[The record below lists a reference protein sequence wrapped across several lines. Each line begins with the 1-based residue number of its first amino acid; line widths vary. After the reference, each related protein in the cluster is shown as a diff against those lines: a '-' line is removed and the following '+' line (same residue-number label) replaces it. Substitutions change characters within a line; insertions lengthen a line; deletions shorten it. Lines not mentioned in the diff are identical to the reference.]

1 MILSQTAEY
10 AFRAMAALAG
20 LAAGEAITA
29 TGLAERT
36 GVPVHYLSKVMRR
49 LVLGKLVRGHKGHGG
64 GFQLARPAATIRF
77 ADVLRATDTGP
88 QPNRCAFGWGEC
100 DVAHPCPA
108 THWLRCLRL
117 GLVPVHPPIGSCQQP
132 FVGVAIFREDAGAGA
147 HSQCYVAA
155 ILGAQRDCG
164 NGCLQLAA
172 PLIGFRTSA

>member
-100 DVAHPCPA
+100 DVAHPCPLHPA
-108 THWLRCLRL
+108 WSKLNEAFRRWAETTRL
-117 GLVPVHPPIGSCQQP
+117 SEAVAPGTMLLDRNRGSAR
-132 FVGVAIFREDAGAGA
+132 GRG
-147 HSQCYVAA
+147 
-155 ILGAQRDCG
+155 
-164 NGCLQLAA
+164 
-172 PLIGFRTSA
+172 